1 MERELLEIL
10 RRDVLATDR
19 EIGPGTDL
27 FDLGLDSM
35 AIMQLLLLI
44 EDEFG
49 IALDPTDLSRDNFR
63 NPGQIVRLLESKRP

>member
-19 EIGPGTDL
+19 EIDPETDL

-49 IALDPTDLSRDNFR
+49 IALDPADLSRDNFR
-63 NPGQIVRLLESKRP
+63 TPGRIAGLLASKRS